1 VEISDQGME
10 AEFADRPVFAL
21 DAQISNMNRS
31 AGSSK
36 VDTWLGNIG
45 EFMKAVGTIPDV
57 PDAKSY
63 IDDTYMKKVA
73 ADPAL
78 KAMATKAD

>member
-1 VEISDQGME
+1 MYS
-10 AEFADRPVFAL
+10 L
-21 DAQISNMNRS
+21 DEQISNMNRS

-45 EFMKAVGTIPDV
+45 EFMKAVGTIPEV
-57 PDAKSY
+57 PDSKSY
-63 IDDTYMKKVA
+63 IDDTYMKRVA